1 MASLVGSLKAIAD
14 EKTLT
19 LFNAIAA
26 EGGNTDTLRK
36 KAAFSRKQYYMRISM
51 LTKAG
56 LIRRINGIYS
66 LTSLGKIVY
75 SAQKLIGE
83 AVDNYWKLKAIES
96 LRKSKDLSAAE
107 CKKIIDRFIDNPEI
121 KDIFVRDGNTSNS
134 QAYAEAWQQQQQ
146 HSYQTLHL

>member
-1 MASLVGSLKAIAD
+1 MASLVSSLKAIAD

-19 LFNAIAA
+19 LFNAIATG
-26 EGGNTDTLRK
+26 GGNTDTLRK

-83 AVDNYWKLKAIES
+83 AVDNYWKLKAIDSIES
-96 LRKSKDLSAAE
+96 SEHKHNNNAFSSEERRKIMDSL
-107 CKKIIDRFIDNPEI
+107 IDKESEI
-121 KDIFVRDGNTSNS
+121 KDILLNHRKSS
-134 QAYAEAWQQQQQ
+134 
-146 HSYQTLHL
+146 

>member
-19 LFNAIAA
+19 LFNAIAIEA
-26 EGGNTDTLRK
+26 GNTDTLRK
-36 KAAFSRKQYYMRISM
+36 KSAFSRKQYYMRISM

-83 AVDNYWKLKAIES
+83 GVDNYWKLKAIDSIES
-96 LRKSKDLSAAE
+96 SEHKHNNNAFSREERRKIMDSL
-107 CKKIIDRFIDNPEI
+107 IDKESEI
-121 KDIFVRDGNTSNS
+121 KDILLNHRKSS
-134 QAYAEAWQQQQQ
+134 
-146 HSYQTLHL
+146 

>member
-19 LFNAIAA
+19 LFNAIAT
-26 EGGNTDTLRK
+26 EGGNTNTLRK
-36 KAAFSRKQYYMRISM
+36 KAAFSRKQYYMRISV

-75 SAQKLIGE
+75 SAQSLIGE
-83 AVDNYWKLKAIES
+83 AVNNYWKVKAIDSIQSSEQNHNHNAFSREEHSSIMDSLIDKES
-96 LRKSKDLSAAE
+96 
-107 CKKIIDRFIDNPEI
+107 EI
-121 KDIFVRDGNTSNS
+121 KDI
-134 QAYAEAWQQQQQ
+134 
-146 HSYQTLHL
+146 LLKP